1 MKYIFCSSV
10 FNMEDYQHLSEKSK
24 VPLSL
29 ADHNLNRNLI
39 LGLDEAT
46 GTPVTLVNNT
56 PIPNYPNYPKIIFKK
71 KSWQHTEGG
80 CDIHCG
86 FINLPLIKHLSRAI
100 TTYRGIKKAVKAAGD
115 EPVLLLT
122 YDLHLGACLAIRRAK
137 RAFPNL
143 RTFLFMP
150 DVPNVVLQAST
161 GGNVTRSSKVRA
173 GIKMKFISQ
182 FDSYGFIA
190 AALADV
196 VDTTNKPYTVIEG
209 IYNNHQPPL
218 AAPTTDKKIIF
229 YSGQLNPAYGM
240 ENLLEAF
247 VKLYPEHPDH
257 ELWLCGSG
265 RLSERIKELEK
276 QCPGIRY
283 YGYVDGNRVRQ
294 LQAEATVLINPRQN
308 TDAFTKFSFPSKT
321 MEYLASGK
329 PVIGYKL
336 DGIPA
341 EYDPY
346 IQYVADNSIEALQDK
361 LLEICSLP
369 ECERHAIG
377 HRSRAFILENKNPKA
392 MCRRITALW
401 EQPERSDGQ

>member
-10 FNMEDYQHLSEKSK
+10 FNMADYPHLCEKSK

-71 KSWQHTEGG
+71 QSWQHTEGSQ
-80 CDIHCG
+80 DINCG
-86 FINLPLIKHLSRAI
+86 FINLPVVKHLSRAI
-100 TTYRGIKKAVKAAGD
+100 TTFRGIKKAVKAAGN

-137 RAFPNL
+137 RTFPNL

-161 GGNVTRSSKVRA
+161 GGSITRSAKLRA
-173 GIKMKFISQ
+173 AIKMKFISQ

-190 AALADV
+190 KALADV

-218 AAPTTDKKIIF
+218 AAPTTDKKVIF

-247 VKLYPEHPDH
+247 VKLYQDHPDH

-265 RLSERIKELEK
+265 RLTDKIRELEK

-283 YGYVDGNRVRQ
+283 FGYVDGNRVRQ

-346 IQYVADNSIEALQDK
+346 IQYVAGNSIEALLDK
-361 LLEICSLP
+361 LLEICDLP
-369 ECERHAIG
+369 ETERNAIG
-377 HRSRAFILENKNPKA
+377 QRSRAFILENKNPKA

-401 EQPERSDGQ
+401 ESERSDGQ

>member
-10 FNMEDYQHLSEKSK
+10 FNMEHYGHLCEKSK

-46 GTPVTLVNNT
+46 GTPVTLVNNV
-56 PIPNYPNYPKIIFKK
+56 PIPNYPNYPKIFFKK
-71 KSWQHTEGG
+71 QLWQHTEES
-80 CDIHCG
+80 CDINCG
-86 FINLPLIKHLSRAI
+86 FINLPVIKHLSRAI
-100 TTYRGIKKAVKAAGD
+100 TTYHGIKKAVKKAGND
-115 EPVLLLT
+115 PVLLLT
-122 YDLHLGACLAIRRAK
+122 YDIHLGACLAIRRAK
-137 RAFPNL
+137 KKFPQV

-150 DVPNVVLQAST
+150 DVPNVVLTASS
-161 GGNVTRSSKVRA
+161 GGNVTRSAKLRA
-173 GIKMKFISQ
+173 NIKMKFISQ
-182 FDSYGFIA
+182 FDSYGFITA
-190 AALADV
+190 AMPEV
-196 VDTTNKPYTVIEG
+196 VDVSQKPYTVLEG

-218 AAPTTDKKIIF
+218 AEPTTDKKIIF

-240 ENLLEAF
+240 ENLLEVF
-247 VKLYPEHPDH
+247 QELYKTHPDY

-265 RLSERIKELEK
+265 KLSDKIRELESV
-276 QCPGIRY
+276 CPGIRY
-283 YGYVDGNRVRQ
+283 FGYVDGIRVRQ

-341 EYDPY
+341 EYDPH
-346 IQYVADNSIEALQDK
+346 IQYVPDNSSEAL
-361 LLEICSLP
+361 LETLVKICSLP
-369 ECERHAIG
+369 ENIRKDMGRQARE
-377 HRSRAFILENKNPKA
+377 FILTHKNPKA
-392 MCRRITALW
+392 MCQRIVNLW
-401 EQPERSDGQ
+401 ERSDGQ

>member
-10 FNMEDYQHLSEKSK
+10 FNMADYPHLCEKSK

-46 GTPVTLVNNT
+46 GTPVTLVNNV
-56 PIPNYPNYPKIIFKK
+56 PIPNYPNYPRIFFKK
-71 KSWQHTEGG
+71 QLWQHTDGAAD
-80 CDIHCG
+80 CNCG
-86 FINLPLIKHLSRAI
+86 FINLPVIKHLSRAV
-100 TTYRGIKKAVKAAGD
+100 TTYRGIRQAVKAAGD

-137 RAFPNL
+137 RAFPKL
-143 RTFLFMP
+143 KTCLFMP
-150 DVPNVVLQAST
+150 DAPAVVLAAST
-161 GGNVTRSSKVRA
+161 GGKVTGRA
-173 GIKMKFISQ
+173 KLRAAVKMKFIRQ
-182 FDSYGFIA
+182 FDSYAFIA
-190 AALADV
+190 EALKEV
-196 VDTTNKPYTVIEG
+196 VDVTKKPYTVVEG

-218 AAPTTDKKIIF
+218 AEPTTDKKIIF

-247 VKLYPEHPDH
+247 LQLYQSHPEY

-265 RLSERIKELEK
+265 RLSDKIRQLET

-283 YGYVDGNRVRQ
+283 YGYVDGSRVRQ

-308 TDAFTKFSFPSKT
+308 TDAFTRFSFPSKT
-321 MEYLASGK
+321 MEYLASGR

-346 IQYVADNSIEALQDK
+346 IQYVEDNSLQALQDK

-369 ECERHAIG
+369 ESERNAIG
-377 HRSRAFILENKNPKA
+377 QRSRAFILDNKNPKA
-392 MCRRITALW
+392 MCQRIVAMWEHRR
-401 EQPERSDGQ
+401 

>member
-10 FNMEDYQHLSEKSK
+10 FNMADYPHLCEKSK

-71 KSWQHTEGG
+71 QSWQHTEGSQ
-80 CDIHCG
+80 DINCG
-86 FINLPLIKHLSRAI
+86 FINLPVVKHLSRAI
-100 TTYRGIKKAVKAAGD
+100 TTFRGIKKAVKAAGN

-161 GGNVTRSSKVRA
+161 GGSITRSAKLRA
-173 GIKMKFISQ
+173 AIKMKFISQ

-190 AALADV
+190 KALADV

-209 IYNNHQPPL
+209 IYNNHQLEPL
-218 AAPTTDKKIIF
+218 
-229 YSGQLNPAYGM
+229 
-240 ENLLEAF
+240 
-247 VKLYPEHPDH
+247 
-257 ELWLCGSG
+257 W
-265 RLSERIKELEK
+265 
-276 QCPGIRY
+276 
-283 YGYVDGNRVRQ
+283 
-294 LQAEATVLINPRQN
+294 
-308 TDAFTKFSFPSKT
+308 
-321 MEYLASGK
+321 
-329 PVIGYKL
+329 
-336 DGIPA
+336 
-341 EYDPY
+341 
-346 IQYVADNSIEALQDK
+346 
-361 LLEICSLP
+361 
-369 ECERHAIG
+369 
-377 HRSRAFILENKNPKA
+377 
-392 MCRRITALW
+392 
-401 EQPERSDGQ
+401 

>member
-10 FNMEDYQHLSEKSK
+10 FHMDDYGHLCAKSK

-29 ADHNLNRNLI
+29 ADHNLNSNLI
-39 LGLDEAT
+39 LGMDEAT
-46 GTPVTLVNNT
+46 GTPVTLINNT

-71 KSWQHTEGG
+71 QSWQHTEGSR
-80 CDIHCG
+80 DINCG
-86 FINLPLIKHLSRAI
+86 FINLPVIKHLSRAI

-137 RAFPNL
+137 RKFRNV

-150 DVPNVVLQAST
+150 DVPNVVLTAST
-161 GGNVTRSSKVRA
+161 GGSITRSAKLRA
-173 GIKMKFISQ
+173 GIKMKFIRQ

-196 VDTTNKPYTVIEG
+196 VDVTHKPYAVIEG

-218 AAPTTDKKIIF
+218 AEPTTDKKVIF

-247 VKLYPEHPDH
+247 MELYKTHPDH

-265 RLSERIKELEK
+265 KLADKIKELQK

-283 YGYVDGNRVRQ
+283 FGYVDSNRVRQ

-346 IQYVADNSIEALQDK
+346 IQYVEDNSLQTLQEK

-369 ECERHAIG
+369 EAERKAIG
-377 HRSRAFILENKNPKA
+377 QRARAFILENKNPTA

-401 EQPERSDGQ
+401 EKSEKE

>member
-10 FNMEDYQHLSEKSK
+10 FHMADYPHLCEKSK

-29 ADHNLNRNLI
+29 ADHNLNSNLI

-46 GTPVTLVNNT
+46 GTPVTLVNNV
-56 PIPNYPNYPKIIFKK
+56 PIPNYPNYPKIFFKK
-71 KSWQHTEGG
+71 QLWQHTDGG
-80 CDIHCG
+80 KDINCG
-86 FINLPLIKHLSRAI
+86 FINLPGIKHLSRAF
-100 TTYRGIKKAVKAAGD
+100 TTFFGIRKAVKAAGD

-122 YDLHLGACLAIRRAK
+122 YDLHLGACLAIKLAK
-137 RAFPNL
+137 WVFPKV
-143 RTFLFMP
+143 RTCLFMP
-150 DVPNVVLQAST
+150 DVPNVVLAAST
-161 GGNVTRSSKVRA
+161 GGQVTWKARLRA
-173 GIKMKFISQ
+173 GVKMTFIRQ
-182 FDSYGFIA
+182 FDSYAFITQA
-190 AALADV
+190 IKDV
-196 VDTTNKPYTVIEG
+196 VDTQNKPYTVLEG

-218 AAPTTDKKIIF
+218 AEPTTEKKIIF

-247 VKLYPEHPDH
+247 VDLYSTHPDH
-257 ELWLCGSG
+257 QLWLCGSG
-265 RLSERIKELEK
+265 KLSQHIEK
-276 QCPGIRY
+276 LQAQCPGIRY
-283 YGYVDGNRVRQ
+283 FGYVDGNRVRQ

-321 MEYLASGK
+321 MEYLASGR

-346 IQYVADNSIEALQDK
+346 IQYVADNTLEALEAK

-369 ECERHAIG
+369 KAQRDEMG
-377 HRSRAFILENKNPKA
+377 QKSRAFILEQKNPKA
-392 MCRRITALW
+392 MCQRIVNMW
-401 EQPERSDGQ
+401 YQGNRKEK

>member
-1 MKYIFCSSV
+1 MKYIFCSSIY
-10 FNMEDYQHLSEKSK
+10 NMADYPHLAQKSK

-46 GTPVTLVNNT
+46 GTPVTLVNNV
-56 PIPNYPNYPKIIFKK
+56 PIPNYPNYPKLVFKK
-71 KSWQHTEGG
+71 QLWQHTDGAA
-80 CDIHCG
+80 DINCG
-86 FINLPLIKHLSRAI
+86 FINLPVIKHLSRAV
-100 TTYRGIKKAVKAAGD
+100 TTYRGIRQAVKAAGD

-137 RAFPNL
+137 RAFPSL
-143 RTFLFMP
+143 KTCLFMP
-150 DVPNVVLQAST
+150 DAPAVVLAAST
-161 GGNVTRSSKVRA
+161 GGKVTRGAKLRA
-173 GIKMKFISQ
+173 AIKMKFIRQ

-190 AALADV
+190 DALKEV
-196 VDTTNKPYTVIEG
+196 VDVTEKPYTVVEG

-218 AAPTTDKKIIF
+218 AEPTTDKKVIF

-247 VKLYPEHPDH
+247 LQLYQSHPDY
-257 ELWLCGSG
+257 ELWICGSG
-265 RLSERIKELEK
+265 RLSDKIRQLEA

-283 YGYVDGNRVRQ
+283 YGYVDGSHVRQ

-308 TDAFTKFSFPSKT
+308 TDAFTRFSFPSKT
-321 MEYLASGK
+321 MEYLASGR

-346 IQYVADNSIEALQDK
+346 IQYVEDNSLQALQDK
-361 LLEICSLP
+361 LLEICSLSDAQRKTIG
-369 ECERHAIG
+369 ERA
-377 HRSRAFILENKNPKA
+377 RAFILEHKNPKA
-392 MCRRITALW
+392 MCRRIVTLW
-401 EQPERSDGQ
+401 EQDR

>member
-71 KSWQHTEGG
+71 QSWQHTEGSQ
-80 CDIHCG
+80 DIHCG
-86 FINLPLIKHLSRAI
+86 FINLPVIKHLSRAI
-100 TTYRGIKKAVKAAGD
+100 TTFRGIKKAVKAAGD

-137 RAFPNL
+137 RVFPNL

-161 GGNVTRSSKVRA
+161 GGNVTKSSKLRA
-173 GIKMKFISQ
+173 AIKMKFISQ

-196 VDTTNKPYTVIEG
+196 VDTTNKPHTVIEG

-247 VKLYPEHPDH
+247 VKLYPDHPDH

-265 RLSERIKELEK
+265 RLSEQIQSLQK

-369 ECERHAIG
+369 ECERNAIG
-377 HRSRAFILENKNPKA
+377 QRSRAFILENKNPKA

>member
-10 FNMEDYQHLSEKSK
+10 YKMADYPHLAERSK

-29 ADHNLNRNLI
+29 ADHNLNRNVI

-46 GTPVTLVNNT
+46 GTPVTLINNV
-56 PIPNYPNYPKIIFKK
+56 PIPNYPNYPKIFFRK
-71 KSWQHTEGG
+71 QHWRHMQGARD
-80 CDIHCG
+80 CNCG
-86 FINLPLIKHLSRAI
+86 FINLPVLKHLSRAI
-100 TTYRGIKKAVKAAGD
+100 TTYRGIKKEVKAAGE

-122 YDLHLGACLAIRRAK
+122 YDLHLGACLAIGWAK
-137 RAFPNL
+137 RLFPNL
-143 RTFLFMP
+143 KTCVFMP

-161 GGNVTRSSKVRA
+161 GGQVTRSARLRA
-173 GIKMKFISQ
+173 AIKMKFIKQ
-182 FDSYGFIA
+182 FDSYVFITEH
-190 AALADV
+190 LKDV
-196 VDTTNKPYTVIEG
+196 VDISQKPFAVVEG

-218 AAPTTDKKIIF
+218 AEPTTDKKVIF

-247 VKLYPEHPDH
+247 VRLYEEHPDH

-265 RLSERIKELEK
+265 RLAEK
-276 QCPGIRY
+276 IQEMAKSCPGIRY
-283 YGYVDGNRVRQ
+283 YGYVDGQRVRQ
-294 LQAEATVLINPRQN
+294 LQAEATVLVNPRQN

-321 MEYLASGK
+321 MEYLASGR

-346 IQYVADNSIEALQDK
+346 IQYVEDNSLQALQDK
-361 LLEICSLP
+361 LLEICALP
-369 ECERHAIG
+369 EEERRRIG
-377 HRSRAFILENKNPKA
+377 QQSRDFILTNKNPKA
-392 MCRRITALW
+392 MCRRIVAMW
-401 EQPERSDGQ
+401 QPEEA

>member
-10 FNMEDYQHLSEKSK
+10 FNMEHYGHLCEKSK

-46 GTPVTLVNNT
+46 GTPVTLVNNV
-56 PIPNYPNYPKIIFKK
+56 PIPNYPNYPKIFFKK
-71 KSWQHTEGG
+71 QLWQHTEGSR
-80 CDIHCG
+80 DINCG
-86 FINLPLIKHLSRAI
+86 FINLPVIKHLSRAI
-100 TTYRGIKKAVKAAGD
+100 TTYQGIKKAVKSAGH

-122 YDLHLGACLAIRRAK
+122 YDIHLGACLAIRRAK
-137 RAFPNL
+137 KKFPQV

-150 DVPNVVLQAST
+150 DVPNVVLTAST
-161 GGNVTRSSKVRA
+161 GGNVTRSAKLRA
-173 GIKMKFISQ
+173 NIKMKFISQ
-182 FDSYGFIA
+182 FDSYGFITA
-190 AALADV
+190 AMPEV
-196 VDTTNKPYTVIEG
+196 VDVSQKPYTVLEG

-218 AAPTTDKKIIF
+218 AEPTTDKKIIF

-240 ENLLEAF
+240 ENLLEVF
-247 VKLYPEHPDH
+247 QELYKTHPDY

-265 RLSERIKELEK
+265 KLSDKIRELESV
-276 QCPGIRY
+276 CPGIRY
-283 YGYVDGNRVRQ
+283 FGYVDGIRVRQ

-341 EYDPY
+341 EYDPH
-346 IQYVADNSIEALQDK
+346 IQYVPDNSSEAL
-361 LLEICSLP
+361 LETLVKICSLP
-369 ECERHAIG
+369 ENIRKDMGRQARE
-377 HRSRAFILENKNPKA
+377 FILTHKNPKA
-392 MCRRITALW
+392 MCQRIVNLW
-401 EQPERSDGQ
+401 KRSDGQ

>member
-10 FNMEDYQHLSEKSK
+10 FNMEHYGHLCAKSK

-29 ADHNLNRNLI
+29 ADHNLNSNLI

-46 GTPVTLVNNT
+46 GTPVTLINNT
-56 PIPNYPNYPKIIFKK
+56 PIPNYPNYPKIFFKK
-71 KSWQHTEGG
+71 QSWQHTPGST
-80 CDIHCG
+80 DINCG
-86 FINLPLIKHLSRAI
+86 FINLPAIKHLSRAV
-100 TTYRGIKKAVKAAGD
+100 TTYQGIKKAVKAAGN

-122 YDLHLGACLAIRRAK
+122 YDIHLGACLAIRRAK
-137 RAFPNL
+137 RKFRNV

-150 DVPNVVLQAST
+150 DVPNVVLTAST
-161 GGNVTRSSKVRA
+161 GGNITRAAKLRA
-173 GIKMKFISQ
+173 AIKMKFISQ

-196 VDTTNKPYTVIEG
+196 VDITRKPYAVIEG

-218 AAPTTDKKIIF
+218 AEPTTDKKIIF

-240 ENLLEAF
+240 ENLLDAF
-247 VKLYPEHPDH
+247 QELYKTHPDH
-257 ELWLCGSG
+257 ELWICGSG
-265 RLSERIKELEK
+265 KLAEKIRQLEK
-276 QCPGIRY
+276 ACPGIRY
-283 YGYVDGNRVRQ
+283 FGYVDGTRVRQ

-336 DGIPA
+336 DGIPS

-346 IQYVADNSIEALQDK
+346 INYVPDNSQKALQDT

-369 ECERHAIG
+369 EAARKAMG
-377 HRSRAFILENKNPKA
+377 QQARVFILEKKNPKA
-392 MCRRITALW
+392 MCQRIVALW
-401 EQPERSDGQ
+401 ETQERSNGK

>member
-10 FNMEDYQHLSEKSK
+10 FNMADYPHLCEKSK

-39 LGLDEAT
+39 LGLVEAT

-71 KSWQHTEGG
+71 QSWQHTEGSQ
-80 CDIHCG
+80 DINCG
-86 FINLPLIKHLSRAI
+86 FINLPVVKHLSRAI
-100 TTYRGIKKAVKAAGD
+100 TTFRGIKKAVKAAGN

-137 RAFPNL
+137 RTFPNL

-161 GGNVTRSSKVRA
+161 GGSITRSAKLRA
-173 GIKMKFISQ
+173 AIKMKFISQ

-190 AALADV
+190 KALADV

-218 AAPTTDKKIIF
+218 AAPTTDKKVIF

-247 VKLYPEHPDH
+247 VKLYQDHPDH

-265 RLSERIKELEK
+265 RLTDKIRELEK

-283 YGYVDGNRVRQ
+283 FGYVDGNRVRQ

-346 IQYVADNSIEALQDK
+346 IQYVADNSIEALLDK
-361 LLEICSLP
+361 LLEICDLP
-369 ECERHAIG
+369 ETERNAIG
-377 HRSRAFILENKNPKA
+377 QRSRAFILENKNPKA

-401 EQPERSDGQ
+401 ESERSDGQ